1 MSSVVR
7 ENEVLTAIPETATP
21 RPVAS
26 STAAPG
32 GDPASRPQPV
42 AMEVPVTVNGAR
54 AVSGSEKR
62 EPFSESTKT
71 VLIFGHGAVVRLSSS
86 VAAGQLLFLTNEK
99 TKKEVVCQVMKSKK
113 YQSTSGY
120 VELEFTEAVAG
131 FWGMRFPAEAGP
143 SQPLKQVSQTPSSTP
158 RSSAADATSD
168 AKASSSSKSAE
179 SASEPSSSLHAVAP
193 VNSAS
198 LRTANTEKV
207 LPIELP
213 SVTKLPTSAPIVD
226 ISKAKI
232 AALPATIPAAKSS
245 STQTKSILDEEEVK
259 IPSWLEPLARNAKTT
274 SPALAAPAVPEVNE
288 VADIEVYV
296 PEVKD
301 LSLTEVADTPEVAR
315 PQIPAPTFGTH
326 FLADGDALG
335 SETPAKSS
343 KKGLYG
349 AIAAGALLLIGAGAW
364 YMQQQGNA
372 ESTSAPVSTSVP
384 VGSSS
389 NPSSAAQTPS
399 PSSPSSNDAAGSY
412 TATSAPASAGISPA
426 VLGSKSGEGSSTST
440 NLNKRMATV
449 DSAFPPVAAQPKKP
463 SLGSISL
470 SAPVLNRP
478 SNSPVRAE
486 EGLSFETASQAGL
499 GEGLA
504 AGFVSSSK
512 QPVAPAAPLPVG
524 GDVKSAR
531 LISSTAPVYPTIAR
545 TQRISGDVK
554 IDALVE
560 ANGVVS
566 SMKVVAGPPL
576 LQQSAM
582 EAVRHW
588 RYQPAQLDGKAVP
601 MHLTVTVQFKLQ

>member
-1 MSSVVR
+1 MSSVVK
-7 ENEVLTAIPETATP
+7 ENEVLTAVPETATP

-26 STAAPG
+26 STAAPV
-32 GDPASRPQPV
+32 GDSASRPQPV

-99 TKKEVVCQVMKSKK
+99 TKKEVVCQVVKSKK

-131 FWGMRFPAEAGP
+131 FWGIRFPAEAGP
-143 SQPLKQVSQTPSSTP
+143 SQPVKQVSQTPSPVSSTP
-158 RSSAADATSD
+158 
-168 AKASSSSKSAE
+168 ASSGADVASDSKSHSTYPVPSVIAPLQSVPAE
-179 SASEPSSSLHAVAP
+179 KNSAVEPPSVSKPQASASVVE
-193 VNSAS
+193 
-198 LRTANTEKV
+198 
-207 LPIELP
+207 
-213 SVTKLPTSAPIVD
+213 

-232 AALPATIPAAKSS
+232 ATPPATISAVKSS
-245 STQTKSILDEEEVK
+245 ATQTKSILDEEEVK
-259 IPSWLEPLARNAKTT
+259 IPSWLEPLARNAAIA
-274 SPALAAPAVPEVNE
+274 SASSAPLVEPQVAE
-288 VADIEVYV
+288 VADIEEYV

-301 LSLTEVADTPEVAR
+301 LSLTEVADTPVVAR
-315 PQIPAPTFGTH
+315 PQIPPPTFGTH

-335 SETPAKSS
+335 AETPAKSS
-343 KKGLYG
+343 KKGLYV

-364 YMQQQGNA
+364 YMQQQAGSSETTNA
-372 ESTSAPVSTSVP
+372 PAAAIAPVS
-384 VGSSS
+384 SSS
-389 NPSSAAQTPS
+389 NSSNAAQTPS
-399 PSSPSSNDAAGSY
+399 QPSPASSSSSDASGSY
-412 TATSAPASAGISPA
+412 TATSTPASAGISPA
-426 VLGSKSGEGSSTST
+426 VLGGKSGDAGNVST

-449 DSAFPPVAAQPKKP
+449 DSPFSPAPAQPKKP

-478 SNSPVRAE
+478 ANSPVRAE

-545 TQRISGDVK
+545 AQRISGDVK